1 MDLLGT
7 ELVVL
12 SASDTGLGEVHV
24 GEGVF
29 GLKRAFALAG
39 AKTVVTS
46 LWKVADQQTR
56 ELMEDFYRHL
66 LQGQT
71 RADALREAQLAM
83 KERYPDP
90 LYWGAFVCQAN
101 PGQMLKLQRRGAPP
115 RGAEL
120 RDAFADR
127 GAAEL
132 PSSSGVSRRC
142 FRGLSTRP
150 KCPWA
155 SAPRW
160 SSATRRTPR

>member
-1 MDLLGT
+1 VAVARGVGTARKGIPTALTAPKARVWGVIARPQKNREEMLLRT
-7 ELVVL
+7 QYERFAEEL
-12 SASDTGLGEVHV
+12 AERFETW
-24 GEGVF
+24 
-29 GLKRAFALAG
+29 RAP
-39 AKTVVTS
+39 
-46 LWKVADQQTR
+46 
-56 ELMEDFYRHL
+56 
-66 LQGQT
+66 
-71 RADALREAQLAM
+71 
-83 KERYPDP
+83 ER
-90 LYWGAFVCQAN
+90 
-101 PGQMLKLQRRGAPP
+101 R
-115 RGAEL
+115 AEL